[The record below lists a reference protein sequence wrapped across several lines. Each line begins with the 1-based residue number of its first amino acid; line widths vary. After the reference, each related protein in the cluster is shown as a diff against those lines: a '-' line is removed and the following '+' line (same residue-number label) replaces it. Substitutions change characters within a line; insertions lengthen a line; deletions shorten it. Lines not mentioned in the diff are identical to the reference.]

1 MNTTNSHAMQMLN
14 KDLFHTQIQDKKQH
28 QLLRLFRKNK
38 EKIKQDNNATKAN
51 ASSSVLK
58 QTEEKKDTIVGNTL
72 ITKQMILTKNPE
84 QMHVVEK
91 SLEKKRTLM
100 MTLNKDVSQIRLQQV
115 KSHTEISPVPVEQ
128 KMSPKE
134 IYAQNEDQD
143 ENEINEDVELH
154 NLLKKMLNRSIDI

>member
-14 KDLFHTQIQDKKQH
+14 KDLYHTQIQDKKQH

-51 ASSSVLK
+51 TSSSVLK

-84 QMHVVEK
+84 QMHVAEK

-100 MTLNKDVSQIRLQQV
+100 MTLNKDASQIRLQQV
-115 KSHTEISPVPVEQ
+115 KSHAEISPVPVEQ

-134 IYAQNEDQD
+134 IYAQNEDYD